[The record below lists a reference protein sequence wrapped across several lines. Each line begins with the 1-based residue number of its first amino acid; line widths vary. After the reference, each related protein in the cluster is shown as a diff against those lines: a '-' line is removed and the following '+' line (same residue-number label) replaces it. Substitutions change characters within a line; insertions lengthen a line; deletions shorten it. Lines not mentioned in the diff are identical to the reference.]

1 MSPRP
6 WLALVV
12 LIALPALAD
21 DAPATKPGHSMLGE
35 TFDEGPRQFAHLFP
49 GATSVHFPVTTKL
62 LEAQRFIDQ
71 GVTQLHGFWYFEAER
86 SFRQA
91 AYLDHD
97 CAMAYWGMAMANV
110 NNMKRAAGFSAEAVK
125 RRGQASAREQ
135 RWIDAWAAFCNEK
148 SGDEK
153 GRRTAL
159 VKAYEDLSV
168 DFPEDLEARAFLLYQ
183 LWDNNTSEAMP
194 LPSRLAAAALA
205 QPVLA
210 ATPMHPG
217 IHHYLIHLWNKDGT
231 DKRAL
236 PDAALCGQS
245 APAIAHLWHM
255 PGHTYSSLQ
264 RYADAAWQQEASA
277 RVDHAYMREA
287 RILPEQIFN
296 YAHNND
302 WLAKDLGYI
311 GRVHDAMA
319 LARNLV
325 ELPRLGP
332 GRETAW
338 HLGRERLMDLGTT
351 FELWEELSTMDGTAY
366 LSPDPNPVQETH
378 RLRALALAWYGKGD
392 LKRGGEKLALLE
404 KQLAQTKAE
413 RIPEAAKAEEASN
426 ERKETEEKAATA
438 IAGALRKNTKRSE
451 ALEGVLAE
459 VRTACDLAQQDYAA
473 AWEEFPKLKEL
484 APMAEAR
491 LREALG
497 DHAGAEVAVRKALA
511 KDKGQVLPYAL
522 LARIEEAQGKTA
534 EADRAFDDLR
544 ARSVDLDLA
553 VPAFA
558 RLAPL
563 AARRHLGEDWRAP
576 RPVVNDVGVRPPLDE
591 LGPFRWS
598 PYLAPPLSLPDAAG
612 QPVSLESYHGK
623 PVLLLFYLGAGC
635 GRCIRQLNAF
645 APEAASFAQ
654 AGIEIIAVSTD
665 SPDGLKS
672 TFEQAKEGGSF
683 PFKIVSDAGRDT
695 FRAFRAF
702 DDFESI
708 PLHGAFLIDG
718 EGFVRWQNISFEP
731 FEDPKWLLEEAKRLL
746 TLPAQAP
753 AVASAR

>member
-1 MSPRP
+1 MSPRAWP
-6 WLALVV
+6 LLFV
-12 LIALPALAD
+12 LFGLPALAD
-21 DAPATKPGHSMLGE
+21 DAVPAKPGHSMLGE
-35 TFDEGPRQFAHLFP
+35 TFNEGPRQFAHLLP
-49 GATSVHFPVTTKL
+49 GCTSVHFPVTTASP
-62 LEAQRFIDQ
+62 EAQKFIDQ

-91 AYLDHD
+91 AYLDRD
-97 CAMAYWGMAMANV
+97 CAMAYQGMAMANV

-125 RRGQASAREQ
+125 RRGQASPREQ
-135 RWIDAWAAFCNEK
+135 RWIDARAGFCNEK

-153 GRRTAL
+153 ARRAAL
-159 VKAYEDLSV
+159 VKAYEDLIA

-183 LWDNNTSEAMP
+183 LWDDSTEGIP
-194 LPSRLAAAALA
+194 LPSRLAVASLA

-210 ATPMHPG
+210 ANPMHPG

-255 PGHTYSSLQ
+255 PGHTYSSLH

-277 RVDHAYMREA
+277 RTDHAYMREA

-332 GRETAW
+332 GSREGAW
-338 HLGRERLMDLGTT
+338 HLGRERLMEVGTT
-351 FELWEELSTMDGTAY
+351 FELWDELASLDGTAY
-366 LSPDPNPVQETH
+366 LAPDPDPVPETH
-378 RLRALALAWYGKGD
+378 RLRALALAWYGKGEPA
-392 LKRGGEKLALLE
+392 RGNLKLALLE
-404 KQLAQTKAE
+404 RQLAAVKAE
-413 RIPEAAKAEEASN
+413 RIPEAARAEAASA
-426 ERKETEEKAATA
+426 ERKEPEEKAARA
-438 IAGALRKNTKRSE
+438 IAESLRRNTQRAE
-451 ALEGVLAE
+451 ALESVLAE
-459 VRTACDLAQQDYAA
+459 VRAARDLAMDDYAG
-473 AWEEFPKLKEL
+473 AWEEFPKVKGLDPL
-484 APMAEAR
+484 H
-491 LREALG
+491 EALWRGRLG
-497 DHAGAEVAVRKALA
+497 DEAGAETALRKALQ
-511 KDKGQVLPYAL
+511 KDAGQVLPYAL
-522 LARIEEAQGKTA
+522 LAQAEEREKKSA
-534 EADRAFDDLR
+534 EADHTFDELR
-544 ARSVDLDLA
+544 SRSADLDLD

-558 RLAPL
+558 RLAAI
-563 AARRHLGEDWRAP
+563 AARRGQPADWRIPQKFAA
-576 RPVVNDVGVRPPLDE
+576 DTGVRPALDD

-598 PYLAPPLSLPDAAG
+598 PYLAPPLSLPDATR
-612 QPVSLESYHGK
+612 QTVTLESRHGK

-645 APEAASFAQ
+645 APAAADFTK

-665 SPDGLKS
+665 SPEGLKS
-672 TFEQAKEGGSF
+672 TFEQAKGESF
-683 PFKIVSDAGRDT
+683 PFAIVSDPERTA

-702 DDFESI
+702 DDFEKI

-718 EGFVRWQNISFEP
+718 AGLVRWQNISYEP
-731 FEDPKWLLEEAKRLL
+731 FEDTKWLLEESKRLL
-746 TLPAQAP
+746 ALPAQA
-753 AVASAR
+753 AGVASTR